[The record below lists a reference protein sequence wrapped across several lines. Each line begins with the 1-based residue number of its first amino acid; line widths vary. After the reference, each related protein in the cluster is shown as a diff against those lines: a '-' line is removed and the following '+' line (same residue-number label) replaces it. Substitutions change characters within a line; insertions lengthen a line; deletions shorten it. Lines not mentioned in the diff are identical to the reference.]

1 MSTHYTATVEV
12 HKVDHTAAVTGRYEN
27 QNVPA
32 SREVQEVARLVLRA
46 DTLEKLQTKLADHIA
61 LIDN

>member
-1 MSTHYTATVEV
+1 MSNKHFTAILEV
-12 HKVDHTAAVTGRYEN
+12 KESTTTEKDGGYQKPKIVD
-27 QNVPA
+27 
-32 SREVQEVARLVLRA
+32 REVTEVAKIVLRA

>member
-1 MSTHYTATVEV
+1 MSKNHFTAIVEV
-12 HKVDHTAAVTGRYEN
+12 KESITTDKDGGYQKPRIIE
-27 QNVPA
+27 
-32 SREVQEVARLVLRA
+32 REVTDVARIVLRA